1 MIPVIVHGAEGRMG
15 RLVAELVAATDD
27 LELAALVS
35 EPGRG
40 RPAGEFHPTLPL
52 IPQDRMAESIP
63 SGGVIVDFS
72 LAAALDGVLAAAAAT
87 GSRLVCGTTGHD
99 KAQLEAVAAHSRDHA
114 VVMAANFSVGIPV
127 MKMLLDRL
135 AELLPGGFMAEQVE
149 THHRQKKDRPSGT
162 AAQLSAAWTAR
173 RGGEPAPTHS
183 IRVGGVVGEHRW
195 IFSDDEET
203 IELTHRAHSRQA
215 FLRGLIPAIRFVA
228 DRSSGLFGMEDVLAG
243 GRA

>member
-1 MIPVIVHGAEGRMG
+1 MIPVTVHGAEGRMG
-15 RLVAELVAATDD
+15 CLVAELVVAADD
-27 LELAALVS
+27 LELAALVT

-40 RPAGEFHPTLPL
+40 RPVGDFHPTLPL
-52 IPQDRMAESIP
+52 IDQDRMADSIP

-99 KAQLEAVAAHSRDHA
+99 EAQLEALAAHARSNA

-135 AELLPGGFMAEQVE
+135 AELLPAEFMAEQVE
-149 THHRQKKDRPSGT
+149 THHRHKKDRPSGT
-162 AAQLSAAWTAR
+162 AAQLSAAWTAI

-183 IRVGGVVGEHRW
+183 IRVGGVIGEHRW

-203 IELTHRAHSRQA
+203 IELTHRAHSRRA
-215 FLRGLIPAIRFVA
+215 FLRGLTPAIRFVA
-228 DRSSGLFGMEDVLAG
+228 DRSSGLYGMEEVLAG
-243 GRA
+243 SRA